1 MECDSDP
8 VKRGETETE
17 AISVP
22 MHEQLFYLAG
32 FHYGY
37 DFLEVNYFFQTFID
51 YGAKTMQYSLWLY
64 IYFES
69 NIIF

>member
-8 VKRGETETE
+8 VKRGETETD

-32 FHYGY
+32 FHYGF
-37 DFLEVNYFFQTFID
+37 DFLEVNYFC
-51 YGAKTMQYSLWLY
+51 
-64 IYFES
+64 
-69 NIIF
+69 IFSMVYEP